1 MLHLLVDRWFFIL
14 LALPLIL
21 LGIFMIVS
29 LFKIKQKSKLLVFF
43 LLITGL
49 CSLTLGLYS
58 LLFIVFFGVNT

>member
-14 LALPLIL
+14 LALTLVL
-21 LGIFMIVS
+21 LGVFMIVS

-49 CSLTLGLYS
+49 CSLILGLYS